1 MPYTVYENRPT
12 NRATVHIS
20 TCRYIKQHGGVST
33 TIPPTGEY
41 YEGFKTPEAA
51 LDKAKSTGRHVH
63 TCRGCSPPI
72 SN

>member
-51 LDKAKSTGRHVH
+51 MDKAKSTGRHVH
-63 TCRGCSPPI
+63 ICSRCAPPI
-72 SN
+72 